1 MVRITILTNCT
12 NLGKLITNQS
22 KQTQKT
28 FLLDCWPSPG
38 SQGIRVKPGVRPRV
52 RPRIQ
57 AQRQAKCQAQ
67 GEAQDQGPASGEMSG
82 PG

>member
-1 MVRITILTNCT
+1 MGRITILTNCT
-12 NLGKLITNQS
+12 NVGKLVTNQS

-52 RPRIQ
+52 RPRVK
-57 AQRQAKCQAQ
+57 AQHQAKCQTQ
-67 GEAQDQGPASGEMSG
+67 GYG

>member
-1 MVRITILTNCT
+1 MGRITILTNCT

-22 KQTQKT
+22 KQTQKA

-38 SQGIRVKPGVRPRV
+38 SQGICVKPGVRPRV
-52 RPRIQ
+52 Q
-57 AQRQAKCQAQ
+57 AQHQAKRQVE
-67 GEAQDQGPASGEMSG
+67 GYG